1 MRLKNVN
8 FNQPVRLLVN
18 GVEYN
23 FSNKI
28 SGKQRALNK
37 GVVKY
42 ENVIPLNL
50 SANQS
55 IEQFTIFPKFA
66 RVEHYYGEQLF
77 YLGFIREQSGS
88 ANPKMPKYVNIDVL
102 DGKDWLTQSELIGQV
117 YINETYEEVV
127 EKLIAKINL
136 PFIKKGKLQF
146 EADGKIEGWDSNEV
160 DAYSVLRFIEK
171 QSDTIFQVLLEDDK
185 TYSINFFSKDGIAD
199 DTGNKGR
206 DLIIDTPEGLKTFT
220 DDFAII
226 DINWRILNDKD
237 YNIVR
242 VSSERVISNIST
254 HQKIDLAVVSDRFS
268 LGENVGRFDNLNSIL
283 TDAGGK
289 KIRTLRIITNQDAAA
304 GRNYD
309 IAYTQGI
316 PEISINENLLKSTN
330 IIELN
335 YYPLRRGSVQFEN
348 NADQSQIAAYTGGTG
363 RKARFEKHN
372 DAGIMQH
379 LIKYAK
385 NYLRHGVEDK
395 LELTVRTAKAPWNP
409 GEHVSVKLENK
420 QLNGIYYVK
429 SVEVDI
435 TNVKAGEIFSEYEYL
450 LTKTSDFEEHVN
462 FYDNQSYREKP
473 VFTEQ
478 KTLRSFENF
487 FVKIKILAKPGT
499 ITCKSL
505 DNDDMGLESV
515 LEGS

>member
-1 MRLKNVN
+1 
-8 FNQPVRLLVN
+8 
-18 GVEYN
+18 
-23 FSNKI
+23 
-28 SGKQRALNK
+28 
-37 GVVKY
+37 
-42 ENVIPLNL
+42 
-50 SANQS
+50 
-55 IEQFTIFPKFA
+55 
-66 RVEHYYGEQLF
+66 
-77 YLGFIREQSGS
+77 
-88 ANPKMPKYVNIDVL
+88 MPKYVSIDVL

-127 EKLIAKINL
+127 DKLIAKINL

-185 TYSINFFSKDGIAD
+185 TYSINFFSKEKIAD

-206 DLIIDTPEGLKTFT
+206 DLIIDTPESMKTFT

-242 VSSERVISNIST
+242 VSSEKVISNIST

-268 LGENVGRFDNLNSIL
+268 LGEKVGRFDKLNSII
-283 TDAGGK
+283 TDASGK

-316 PEISINENLLKSTN
+316 PDITINENLLKSTN

-395 LELTVRTAKAPWNP
+395 LELTVRTAKAP
-409 GEHVSVKLENK
+409 
-420 QLNGIYYVK
+420 
-429 SVEVDI
+429 
-435 TNVKAGEIFSEYEYL
+435 
-450 LTKTSDFEEHVN
+450 
-462 FYDNQSYREKP
+462 
-473 VFTEQ
+473 
-478 KTLRSFENF
+478 
-487 FVKIKILAKPGT
+487 
-499 ITCKSL
+499 
-505 DNDDMGLESV
+505 
-515 LEGS
+515 